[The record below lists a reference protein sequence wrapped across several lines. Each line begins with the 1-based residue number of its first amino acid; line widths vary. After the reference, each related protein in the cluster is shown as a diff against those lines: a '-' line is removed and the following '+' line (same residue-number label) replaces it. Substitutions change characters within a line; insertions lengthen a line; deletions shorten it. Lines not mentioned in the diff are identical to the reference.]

1 MRSSITHDGVLGSR
15 RSRQYSWY
23 RYFSPFGRL
32 NDPYLQQSLS
42 HGWLT
47 KTFQADLGVARVP
60 SAQHWRF
67 ACRQVARGFAAP
79 AVVPSVTLAPPAGLP
94 TLPKRADTV
103 VRQTNEEKDDKEFV
117 VMFVPCE
124 SQGLP

>member
-1 MRSSITHDGVLGSR
+1 METI
-15 RSRQYSWY
+15 
-23 RYFSPFGRL
+23 PFQGRAFL
-32 NDPYLQQSLS
+32 LLAFCKHNASLQQRLS

-47 KTFQADLGVARVP
+47 KTFQADLGVVRVP

-79 AVVPSVTLAPPAGLP
+79 AVVPSVALAPPAGLP
-94 TLPKRADTV
+94 ALPKRADTV
-103 VRQTNEEKDDKEFV
+103 VRHINEEKDDKVFV